1 MHPRSTG
8 SSNSPPVRLAGS
20 WAVTG
25 GVAFHR
31 RTRWLVVLL
40 VLAGLGQPAVA
51 AEGSEVGLR
60 SNQEVLAA
68 NPELLAALPPLT
80 IEGVVTFVEPTARML
95 FFHDGTAG
103 IYVQTGESLGALRAG
118 QKLTVN
124 GKAGTGLYAPI
135 LLADA
140 LVPGEPAEMPAPRPV
155 SLERVLSGALDSQ
168 WVEVNG
174 VVRWDG
180 PEWLHRVLQVHDGER
195 AVKVRLQ
202 GFERMATNSLLDARV
217 KARGVVGRIHSA
229 TGDEPVFTLYSP
241 GPEHLEVLE
250 PAGADPFAAPLV
262 SANQLG
268 AWSLAGRQERLHRVR
283 GVVTFHQPGHWLA
296 LRDGETSLVIAGKDT
311 NALSAGQV
319 IEAVG
324 FIAGHGP
331 HQRLTQAFWR
341 ATGEQSEVVPK
352 TIESAGELN
361 ECPPGELVRI
371 RARLAANGPAAA
383 NAGELVLQLGS
394 QLVAARIGN
403 VPTTNEWQP
412 GAEYELTGTYLPES
426 FARGSAS
433 FRPGLWLADGS
444 AARWL
449 APPPEHAQPPDWREA
464 VWLLLLALAVGAWWW
479 QHRRQQRRLDEM
491 EATLAFNRAQL
502 ARAESEQ
509 ARIARDL
516 HDGVIQSI
524 YAVGMRI
531 EECRRLTATAP
542 ETAGE
547 KLATT
552 SEVLNHVIRDVRGF
566 LTGLEP
572 ASIQG
577 RELKTALK
585 SVLLSLGDEAA
596 GQIALEIETRAAE
609 ALTSQEATELFHI
622 CKEALSNSL
631 RHGNAGRVEISLRQM
646 PEGCRV
652 EIADDGT
659 GFDPG
664 QVTSPSQG
672 LQNMR
677 SRARNLGVRLQLVTS
692 PGSGTRVS
700 VILPKA

>member
-1 MHPRSTG
+1 MPSACSWAHARRVASKG
-8 SSNSPPVRLAGS
+8 RAGWLVALLALAG
-20 WAVTG
+20 
-25 GVAFHR
+25 F
-31 RTRWLVVLL
+31 
-40 VLAGLGQPAVA
+40 GQAAA
-51 AEGSEVGLR
+51 AESPKVVLR
-60 SNQEVLAA
+60 SNREVLATSR
-68 NPELLAALPPLT
+68 ELLAELPPLT
-80 IEGVVTFVEPTARML
+80 FEGVVTFTEPTAQML

-103 IYVQTGESLGALRAG
+103 IFVHAGEPLGRIRAG
-118 QKLTVN
+118 HKLTVN

-135 LLADA
+135 LLAA
-140 LVPGEPAEMPAPRPV
+140 ELIPGERTDMPAPQLA
-155 SLERVLSGALDSQ
+155 SMERVLSGALDSQ
-168 WVEVNG
+168 WVEISG

-180 PEWLHRVLQVHDGER
+180 PEWLHRVLQVHDGDR

-202 GFERMATNSLLDARV
+202 GFDRMPTNNLLDARV
-217 KARGVVGRIHSA
+217 TARGVVGRIHSA

-241 GPEHLEVLE
+241 GPEHLEILE
-250 PAGADPFAAPLV
+250 PAIADPFAAPLV
-262 SANQLG
+262 SANKLAG
-268 AWSLAGRQERLHRVR
+268 WSLGGRQEHLHRVR
-283 GVVTFHQPGHWLA
+283 GVVTFHRSGHWLA
-296 LRDGETSLVIAGKDT
+296 LRDGNTSLVIAGEDT
-311 NALSAGQV
+311 NVLSAGQE
-319 IEAVG
+319 IEAIG
-324 FIAGHGP
+324 FISGHGP
-331 HQRLTQAFWR
+331 QVRLTQARWHP
-341 ATGEQSEVVPK
+341 TGGKSAVAPK
-352 TIESAGELN
+352 AIDSAEGLN
-361 ECPPGELVRI
+361 ECLPGELVRI
-371 RARLAANGPAAA
+371 RARLAGSESAAA
-383 NAGELVLQLGS
+383 NAGELVLQLGP
-394 QLVAARIGN
+394 QLVSARFRDAAG
-403 VPTTNEWQP
+403 TNEWQT

-426 FARGSAS
+426 FARWSTS
-433 FRPGLWLADGS
+433 FSPGLWLTDGS
-444 AARWL
+444 SMRWL
-449 APPPEHAQPPDWREA
+449 APPEEHAHPPGWREA
-464 VWLLLLALAVGAWWW
+464 IWLSLLATAVGAWWW
-479 QHRRQQRRLDEM
+479 QHRRQKGLLDEM
-491 EATLAFNRAQL
+491 EATLAFNRVQL

-585 SVLLSLGDEAA
+585 SVLLSLGEEAA
-596 GQIALEIETRAAE
+596 GRISLEIETRAAE

-659 GFDPG
+659 GFDPNR
-664 QVTSPSQG
+664 VASPSQG

-677 SRARNLGVRLQLVTS
+677 SRARNLGVQLQLVTS

>member
-1 MHPRSTG
+1 MAAE
-8 SSNSPPVRLAGS
+8 SPG
-20 WAVTG
+20 
-25 GVAFHR
+25 
-31 RTRWLVVLL
+31 VVLPSNRA
-40 VLAGLGQPAVA
+40 VLAT
-51 AEGSEVGLR
+51 SR
-60 SNQEVLAA
+60 
-68 NPELLAALPPLT
+68 ELLAELPPLT
-80 IEGVVTFVEPTARML
+80 IEGVTTFVEPAAQML

-103 IYVQTGESLGALRAG
+103 IFVHTGESLGRIRAG
-118 QKLTVN
+118 QRLTVR

-135 LLADA
+135 LLADE
-140 LVPGEPAEMPAPRPV
+140 LVPGERAELPAPQSV
-155 SLERVLSGALDSQ
+155 SMERVHSGALDAQ
-168 WVEVNG
+168 WVAVSG

-180 PEWLHRVLQVHDGER
+180 PEWLHRVLQVHDGDR

-202 GFERMATNSLLDARV
+202 GFDRMPTNSLLDARI

-250 PAGADPFAAPLV
+250 PAGADPFAAPLG
-262 SANQLG
+262 SANKLA
-268 AWSLAGRQERLHRVR
+268 AWSLGGRQEHLHRVR
-283 GVVTFHQPGHWLA
+283 GVVTFHRPGHWLA
-296 LRDGETSLVIAGKDT
+296 LRDGDTGLVIAGKDT
-311 NALSAGQV
+311 NVLSTGQEL
-319 IEAVG
+319 EASG
-324 FIAGHGP
+324 FISGHGP
-331 HQRLTQAFWR
+331 EVRLTQARWR
-341 ATGEQSEVVPK
+341 TTGNKSELAPK
-352 TIESAGELN
+352 AIDSISELN
-361 ECPPGELVRI
+361 ECLPGELVRM
-371 RARLAANGPAAA
+371 RARLAANASAAA
-383 NAGELVLQLGS
+383 NAGELVLQLGA
-394 QLVAARIGN
+394 QLVTARFRDSAA
-403 VPTTNEWQP
+403 TNEWQA

-426 FARGSAS
+426 FARWSAS
-433 FRPGLWLADGS
+433 FRPGLWLTDGS
-444 AARWL
+444 AMRWV
-449 APPPEHAQPPDWREA
+449 APPEEQVHPPGWREA
-464 VWLLLLALAVGAWWW
+464 VWLLLLAMAVGAWWW
-479 QHRRQQRRLDEM
+479 QHRRQQGLLDEM
-491 EATLAFNRAQL
+491 EATLAFNRVQL

-585 SVLLSLGDEAA
+585 SVLLSLGEEAA
-596 GQIALEIETRAAE
+596 GRISLEIETRAAE

-631 RHGNAGRVEISLRQM
+631 RHGNARRVEISLRQR
-646 PEGCRV
+646 PEGYRV

-659 GFDPG
+659 GFDPD
-664 QVTSPSQG
+664 QVPPPSQG

-677 SRARNLGVRLQLVTS
+677 SRARNLGVPLQLITS

>member
-1 MHPRSTG
+1 MRLRAAP
-8 SSNSPPVRLAGS
+8 SSNCTDVRPTGS
-20 WAVTG
+20 WAGDSTASSKCHAG
-25 GVAFHR
+25 WLVAF
-31 RTRWLVVLL
+31 LI
-40 VLAGLGQPAVA
+40 LAGFGQAATA
-51 AEGSEVGLR
+51 AENPKVVLR
-60 SNQEVLAA
+60 SNREVLATSR
-68 NPELLAALPPLT
+68 ELLAELPPAT
-80 IEGVVTFVEPTARML
+80 IEGVVTFAEPTAQML

-103 IYVQTGESLGALRAG
+103 IFVQTGESFGRLRAG
-118 QKLTVN
+118 QRLTVK

-135 LLADA
+135 LLATE
-140 LVPGEPAEMPAPRPV
+140 LIPGERTELPAPQLV
-155 SLERVLSGALDSQ
+155 SMERVLSGALDSQ
-168 WVEVNG
+168 WVEING

-180 PEWLHRVLQVHDGER
+180 PEWLHRVLQIHDGDR

-202 GFERMATNSLLDARV
+202 GFDRMPTNSLLDARV
-217 KARGVVGRIHSA
+217 TARGVVGRMHSA

-262 SANQLG
+262 SANKLAG
-268 AWSLAGRQERLHRVR
+268 WSLGGRQEHLHRVR
-283 GVVTFHQPGHWLA
+283 GVVTFHRPGHWLA
-296 LRDGETSLVIAGKDT
+296 LRDGDTSLVVAGRDT
-311 NALSAGQV
+311 NVLGAGQE
-319 IEAVG
+319 IEAIG
-324 FIAGHGP
+324 FISGHG
-331 HQRLTQAFWR
+331 QEVRLTQARWR
-341 ATGEQSEVVPK
+341 LTGGKAGVAPK
-352 TIESAGELN
+352 AIDSVSELN
-361 ECPPGELVRI
+361 ECLPGELVRI
-371 RARLAANGPAAA
+371 RARLAGGEPQAED
-383 NAGELVLQLGS
+383 AGELVMQLGS
-394 QLVAARIGN
+394 HLVTARFRDAAG
-403 VPTTNEWQP
+403 TNEWQT

-426 FARGSAS
+426 SARWSAS

-444 AARWL
+444 SVRWL
-449 APPPEHAQPPDWREA
+449 APPGEHAHPPGWREA
-464 VWLLLLALAVGAWWW
+464 IWLLLLATAVGAWWW
-479 QHRRQQRRLDEM
+479 QHHRQKRLLDEL
-491 EATLAFNRAQL
+491 EATLAFNRVQL

-585 SVLLSLGDEAA
+585 SVLLSLGEEAA
-596 GQIALEIETRAAE
+596 GRISLEIETRAAE

-631 RHGNAGRVEISLRQM
+631 RHGNARRVEISLRQM
-646 PEGCRV
+646 PEGYRV

-664 QVTSPSQG
+664 QVTAPSQG

-677 SRARNLGVRLQLVTS
+677 SRARNLGVQLQLVTS

>member
-1 MHPRSTG
+1 MQPRLIRSRTD
-8 SSNSPPVRLAGS
+8 PPGRLAGS
-20 WAVTG
+20 WAGAG
-25 GVAFHR
+25 GTACR
-31 RTRWLVVLL
+31 RAGWLVALL
-40 VLAGLGQPAVA
+40 ILAGLGQPAA
-51 AEGSEVGLR
+51 AADSPGAGPR
-60 SNQEVLAA
+60 SNREVLATGRKA
-68 NPELLAALPPLT
+68 LAGLPPVT
-80 IEGVVTFVEPTARML
+80 IEGVVTFVEPTAQML
-95 FFHDGTAG
+95 FIHDGTAG
-103 IYVQTGESLGALRAG
+103 IYVHVGGGLAQIRAG
-118 QKLTVN
+118 QKLTVK
-124 GKAGTGLYAPI
+124 GKAGPGLYAPI
-135 LLADA
+135 LLADE
-140 LVPGEPAEMPAPRPV
+140 LVPGERTALPAPQPV
-155 SLERVLSGALDSQ
+155 SMERVLSGALDSQ
-168 WVEVNG
+168 WVELTG

-180 PEWLHRVLQVHDGER
+180 PEWLHRVLQVHDGDR

-202 GFERMATNSLLDARV
+202 GVERMATNSLLDARV
-217 KARGVVGRIHSA
+217 RARGVVGRIHWA

-250 PAGADPFAAPLV
+250 PAAADPFAAPLV
-262 SANQLG
+262 SPNQLD
-268 AWSLAGRQERLHRVR
+268 AWSLAGRQEHLHRVR
-283 GVVTFHQPGHWLA
+283 GIVTFHDPGRWLA
-296 LRDGETSLVIAGKDT
+296 LRDGDTSLVIAGGDT
-311 NALSAGQV
+311 NALRAGQA

-331 HQRLTQAFWR
+331 EARLTQAFWHT
-341 ATGEQSEVVPK
+341 TGEESEVAPK
-352 TIESAGELN
+352 GIDSVSELN
-361 ECPPGELVRI
+361 ECPPGALVRF
-371 RARLAANGPAAA
+371 RARLAAA
-383 NAGELVLQLGS
+383 NTGELVLQLGS
-394 QLVAARIGN
+394 HLVTARLRDPP
-403 VPTTNEWQP
+403 PTSEWQT
-412 GAEYELTGTYLPES
+412 GAEYEVTGTHLPES
-426 FARGSAS
+426 FARWSAA
-433 FRPGLWLADGS
+433 FRPGLWLTDGA

-449 APPPEHAQPPDWREA
+449 APPPEHTHPPGWSEA
-464 VWLLLLALAVGAWWW
+464 VWLLLLAVAVGAWWW
-479 QHRRQQRRLDEM
+479 QHRRQKGLLDEM
-491 EATLAFNRAQL
+491 EAALAFNRAQL

-596 GQIALEIETRAAE
+596 GRISLEIETRAAE

-631 RHGNAGRVEISLRQM
+631 RHGNARRVELSLRQTR
-646 PEGCRV
+646 EGCRV

-659 GFDPG
+659 GFAPE
-664 QVTSPSQG
+664 QVTAPSQG

-677 SRARNLGVRLQLVTS
+677 SRARNLGVSLQLVTA

-700 VILPKA
+700 VVLPKT

>member
-1 MHPRSTG
+1 MRLRAAPSSNCTDVRPTG
-8 SSNSPPVRLAGS
+8 SRAGDSTASSKCHAGWLVAFLILAG
-20 WAVTG
+20 
-25 GVAFHR
+25 F
-31 RTRWLVVLL
+31 
-40 VLAGLGQPAVA
+40 GQAATA
-51 AEGSEVGLR
+51 AENPKVVLR
-60 SNQEVLAA
+60 SNREVLATSR
-68 NPELLAALPPLT
+68 ELLAELPPLT
-80 IEGVVTFVEPTARML
+80 IEGVVTFAEPTAQML

-103 IYVQTGESLGALRAG
+103 IFVQTGESFGRLRAG
-118 QKLTVN
+118 QRLTVK

-135 LLADA
+135 LLAA
-140 LVPGEPAEMPAPRPV
+140 ELIPGERTELPAPQLV
-155 SLERVLSGALDSQ
+155 SMERVLSGALDSQ
-168 WVEVNG
+168 WVEING

-180 PEWLHRVLQVHDGER
+180 PEWLHRVLQVHDGDR

-202 GFERMATNSLLDARV
+202 GFDHMPTNSLLDARV
-217 KARGVVGRIHSA
+217 RARGVVGRIHSA

-262 SANQLG
+262 SANK
-268 AWSLAGRQERLHRVR
+268 LAGWAPGGRQEHLHRVR
-283 GVVTFHQPGHWLA
+283 GVVTFHRPGHWLA
-296 LRDGETSLVIAGKDT
+296 LRDGDTSLVIAGKDT
-311 NALSAGQV
+311 NILNAGQE
-319 IEAVG
+319 IEASG
-324 FIAGHGP
+324 FISGHGP
-331 HQRLTQAFWR
+331 QVRLTQARWR
-341 ATGEQSEVVPK
+341 VTGGKAGVTPK
-352 TIESAGELN
+352 AIDSFGELN
-361 ECPPGELVRI
+361 ECLPGELVRI
-371 RARLAANGPAAA
+371 RARLAGSAPAAA

-394 QLVAARIGN
+394 QLVTARFRDAAG
-403 VPTTNEWQP
+403 TNEWQT

-426 FARGSAS
+426 FARWSAS
-433 FRPGLWLADGS
+433 FRPGLWLPDGS
-444 AARWL
+444 AVRWL
-449 APPPEHAQPPDWREA
+449 APPEEHVQPPGWREA
-464 VWLLLLALAVGAWWW
+464 IWLLLLAAAVGAWWW
-479 QHRRQQRRLDEM
+479 QHRRQKELLDEL
-491 EATLAFNRAQL
+491 EATLAFNRVQL

-596 GQIALEIETRAAE
+596 GRISLEIETRAAE

-631 RHGNAGRVEISLRQM
+631 RHGNARRVEISLRQM
-646 PEGCRV
+646 PEGYRV

-664 QVTSPSQG
+664 KVAPPSQG

-677 SRARNLGVRLQLVTS
+677 SRARNLGVQLQLVTS